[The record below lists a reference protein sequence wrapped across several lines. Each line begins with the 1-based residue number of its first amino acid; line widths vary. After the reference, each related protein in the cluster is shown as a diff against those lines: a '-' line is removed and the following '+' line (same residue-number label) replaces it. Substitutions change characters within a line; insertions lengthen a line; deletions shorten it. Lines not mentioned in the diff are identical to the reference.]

1 MPSRVVVAVLA
12 AFPLVFT
19 PARAVVAE
27 PPPLI
32 PREILIGNP
41 VKESPAIS
49 PDGARLAYLAPGEGG
64 VMNIWV
70 RTRGRTDDT
79 QVTDDTGQ
87 GIWTYAWAHDNRHLL
102 YIQDK
107 NGDENFHVYASDLS
121 GGGDARDLTPF
132 EGAAAQNLLTD
143 RNHPN
148 EILVGLNKRDPALFD
163 MYRIR
168 LDTGEVSLEV
178 ENPGHVTDWAT
189 DHDFRIRA
197 ATALDAETNDTILRV
212 RDEAGGPWRE
222 LVRWPFWEAGEV
234 LYQKVIGF
242 NEDGTQ
248 LLAQTSMNG
257 DKSRIVLL
265 DLTTGDETRTIA
277 ADDSCDVWN
286 TWWAPEVM
294 RDPATHNVQAVG
306 FDYLIPRWTVIDPAV
321 APDFEALGRLG
332 RGVFTIASR
341 DDADKLWVVRYASPS
356 LPPVYVLYDRM
367 TRTTQPIFETMPA
380 LDGHTLAATKPV
392 TYTAR
397 DGLVIPAYLTLP
409 SGVEPRNLPFVI
421 MPHGGP
427 WARDDYGFDPWVQLL
442 ANRGYAVLQP
452 NFRGSVGYGKAFLNA
467 STEQWGVGA
476 MQHDLTDGVRWAV
489 AEGIADPKRIA
500 IMGGSYGGYATL
512 AGIAF
517 TPDLYA
523 CAVDIVGPSNVA
535 TLFESMPPYWKVRKV
550 RWRLRVGDVE
560 GDAEFNRRI
569 SPLFHADAIRAP
581 LLIGHGAND
590 PRVKL
595 SESEA
600 IAAALRERN
609 LPVTLVVY
617 PDEGHGFA
625 RPENNLD
632 FVGRVE
638 EFLARHLG
646 GRAEPWRE
654 VPGSSAD
661 VR

>member
-1 MPSRVVVAVLA
+1 
-12 AFPLVFT
+12 
-19 PARAVVAE
+19 
-27 PPPLI
+27 
-32 PREILIGNP
+32 
-41 VKESPAIS
+41 
-49 PDGARLAYLAPGEGG
+49 
-64 VMNIWV
+64 
-70 RTRGRTDDT
+70 
-79 QVTDDTGQ
+79 
-87 GIWTYAWAHDNRHLL
+87 
-102 YIQDK
+102 
-107 NGDENFHVYASDLS
+107 
-121 GGGDARDLTPF
+121 
-132 EGAAAQNLLTD
+132 
-143 RNHPN
+143 
-148 EILVGLNKRDPALFD
+148 
-163 MYRIR
+163 
-168 LDTGEVSLEV
+168 
-178 ENPGHVTDWAT
+178 
-189 DHDFRIRA
+189 
-197 ATALDAETNDTILRV
+197 
-212 RDEAGGPWRE
+212 
-222 LVRWPFWEAGEV
+222 
-234 LYQKVIGF
+234 
-242 NEDGTQ
+242 
-248 LLAQTSMNG
+248 
-257 DKSRIVLL
+257 
-265 DLTTGDETRTIA
+265 
-277 ADDSCDVWN
+277 
-286 TWWAPEVM
+286 
-294 RDPATHNVQAVG
+294 
-306 FDYLIPRWTVIDPAV
+306 
-321 APDFEALGRLG
+321 
-332 RGVFTIASR
+332 
-341 DDADKLWVVRYASPS
+341 
-356 LPPVYVLYDRM
+356 
-367 TRTTQPIFETMPA
+367 MPA
-380 LDGHTLAATKPV
+380 LDGYALTTTRPV
-392 TYTAR
+392 TYAAR

-409 SGVEPRNLPFVI
+409 PGVEPRNLPFVI

-427 WARDDYGFDPWVQLL
+427 WARDSYGFDPWVQLL

-489 AEGIADPKRIA
+489 AEGIADPKRVA

-654 VPGSSAD
+654 VPGSSAE

>member
-1 MPSRVVVAVLA
+1 VPTRVIAVLLA
-12 AFPLVFT
+12 VLPLSFAIE
-19 PARAVVAE
+19 ARAE
-27 PPPLI
+27 LPPLI

-41 VKESPAIS
+41 VKESPTIS
-49 PDGARLAYLAPGEGG
+49 PDGARLAYLAPGEDG

-79 QVTDDTGQ
+79 QITHDAGQ
-87 GIWTYAWAHDNRHLL
+87 GIWTYAWAHDSRHLL

-107 NGDENFHVYASDLS
+107 NGDENYHVYASDLAS
-121 GGGDARDLTPF
+121 GDARDLTPF
-132 EGAAAQNLLTD
+132 EGAAAQELLTD

-163 MYRIR
+163 MHRIR
-168 LDTGEVSLEV
+168 LDTGEVTLEV
-178 ENPGHVTDWAT
+178 ENPGDVTDWAI
-189 DHDFRIRA
+189 DQNFRIRA
-197 ATALDAETNDTILRV
+197 ATALDAQTNDTILRV
-212 RDEAGGPWRE
+212 RDEAGGPWRD

-234 LYQKVIGF
+234 LYRKVIGF
-242 NEDGTQ
+242 TGDGTQ
-248 LLAQTSMNG
+248 LLVQTSMNG
-257 DKSRIVLL
+257 DKSRIALL
-265 DLTTGDETRTIA
+265 DMATGDEVRTIA
-277 ADDSCDVWN
+277 ADDSCDVSN

-294 RDPATHNVQAVG
+294 RDPATHEVQAVG

-321 APDFEALGRLG
+321 KDDFEALGRLG
-332 RGVFTIASR
+332 RGAFMIAGR
-341 DDADKLWVVRYASPS
+341 DDADRLWVVRYASPS
-356 LPPVYVLYDRM
+356 RPPNYVLYDRA
-367 TRTTQPIFETMPA
+367 TRTTEPIFESMPA
-380 LDGHTLAATKPV
+380 LNGYALTTTRPV
-392 TYTAR
+392 TYAAR

-409 SGVEPRNLPFVI
+409 PGVEPRNLPFVI

-427 WARDDYGFDPWVQLL
+427 WARDSYGFDPWVQLL

-476 MQHDLTDGVRWAV
+476 MQHDLTDGVRWAI
-489 AEGIADPKRIA
+489 AEGIADPKRVA

-617 PDEGHGFA
+617 PDEGHGFV

-638 EFLARHLG
+638 EFLARYLG
-646 GRAEPWRE
+646 ARAEPWRE
-654 VPGSSAD
+654 VPGSSAE